1 LLIYKQSFNLPLP
14 WDVASVEDFS
24 YAFAGALSFN
34 QDLTWNTSAA
44 ITMKGMFSGALS
56 FNGDVNVFDIDQVVD
71 LSETVRPLFCLFY
84 SIGVVLWWN
93 QRGG

>member
-1 LLIYKQSFNLPLP
+1 LLISKQSYNLPLP

-56 FNGDVNVFDIDQVVD
+56 FNGDVNVFDIDKVVD
-71 LSETVRPLFCLFY
+71 LSETVRPLFCLIY

>member
-44 ITMKGMFSGALS
+44 ITMKSMFSGASS
-56 FNGDVNVFDIDQVVD
+56 FNGDVNVFDVDKVVD
-71 LSETVRPLFCLFY
+71 LSETVSPLFSLFY
-84 SIGVVLWWN
+84 SIGVVLW
-93 QRGG
+93 